1 MSKEKKSVTKELKRL
16 LNEIKE
22 KPEAIE
28 DLNKYVKSCLI
39 PSDSKD
45 PKSIGKVRQRSQA
58 LFKYYNNKSKKN
70 PSSQRV
76 EFLRTAIAWSGYRG
90 VNTKSKKLTALLAVP
105 MIIEI
110 GEESKL
116 PPILDKDKTVE
127 LIGAS
132 LAIPNLKDESGDD
145 DANKVGILTSG
156 RIVSPQHN
164 MTQLPQ
170 EASQIVADPK
180 CYQMRPVGVHYRF
193 IPVMFELPGHVQSP
207 QFKGQPV
214 ELENYIKETLEEL
227 MYRPKV
233 VKVLNIIEMFDV
245 WNLYD
250 LLMKRFREEALAKQR
265 EAAKTT
271 SEKE

>member
-1 MSKEKKSVTKELKRL
+1 MSNKEKKSVTRTLKTL
-16 LNEIKE
+16 LNKIKE
-22 KPEAIE
+22 QPEAIE

-39 PSDSKD
+39 PSDDKD
-45 PKSIGKVRQRSQA
+45 PKSVGKVKQRSQA
-58 LFKYYNNKSKKN
+58 LFKYYNHRSKKN

-90 VNTKSKKLTALLAVP
+90 ANPKNKKLTALLAVP

-110 GEESKL
+110 GAESKL

-132 LAIPNLKDESGDD
+132 LAVPDIKDESGDN

-170 EASQIVADPK
+170 EATQIVAAPK
-180 CYQMRPVGVHYRF
+180 CYPMRPVGVHYRF
-193 IPVMFELPGHVQSP
+193 IPVMFELPAYVQSP

-214 ELENYIKETLEEL
+214 KLESYVKETLEEL

-233 VKVLNIIEMFDV
+233 VKILNIIELFDV

-250 LLMKRFREEALAKQR
+250 LLMKRFREEALAKQQQ
-265 EAAKTT
+265 EAKAD
-271 SEKE
+271 S